1 MGFLIDSGIFI
12 AMERGDLADET
23 LEARAGQEPCFVST
37 VTVSELWHGV
47 HRANSTE
54 RAARRARFIQQ
65 CLQQTPMRHLEK
77 WTPAQTPSLPIDD
90 FVARQHAILWATL
103 ESLGTMIGVHDSW
116 IAATALVHDFTLA
129 TRNAREFRRVPGL
142 RVEIW

>member
-65 CLQQTPMRHLEK
+65 CLQQTP
-77 WTPAQTPSLPIDD
+77 SLPIDD
-90 FVARQHAILWATL
+90 LVARQHAILWATL